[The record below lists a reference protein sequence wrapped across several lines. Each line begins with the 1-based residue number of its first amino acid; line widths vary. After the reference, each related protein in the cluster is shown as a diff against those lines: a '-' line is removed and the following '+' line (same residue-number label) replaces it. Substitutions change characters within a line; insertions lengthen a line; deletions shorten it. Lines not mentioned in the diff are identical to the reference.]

1 MPKDSD
7 KPDAASGSNPAGGEA
22 TDDRNR
28 NVWQWKGSPDDN
40 TENLLK
46 TLENDALQLEATRKV
61 PIPVKSKPAPGE
73 SKPAPGESK
82 PAPAESKPAPGES
95 KPSSKQDEAKSTD
108 MVIEIPGKAFDPYNQ
123 A

>member
-1 MPKDSD
+1 MAKDSD
-7 KPDAASGSNPAGGEA
+7 KPAAPNGPKPAGGEA

-40 TENLLK
+40 TVNLLK

-61 PIPVKSKPAPGE
+61 PIPKNSKPAPGE

-82 PAPAESKPAPGES
+82 P
-95 KPSSKQDEAKSTD
+95 SSKQDAAESID
-108 MVIEIPGKAFDPYNQ
+108 MEIEIPGKAFDPYNRS
-123 A
+123 